1 MARKKR
7 NSPVQ
12 RRIPIQGRAHFTV
25 SLILETAAIILR
37 ADGRAGFT
45 TNKLAERAGISI
57 GTLYGYFPNKDAIYI
72 ALARQLVDQ
81 DATALTAVLNE
92 GHAAETLRH
101 LLRTLFKRHHED
113 RYVRRTVM
121 SIYIAEGFG
130 AEHERHVE
138 AMINALIA
146 RPELLD
152 GREIPPISA
161 ARLFAVSRAIL
172 GIARAFVE
180 QGDVGRFSL
189 KQVEDEAIELIRAY
203 VFQ

>member
-1 MARKKR
+1 M
-7 NSPVQ
+7 S
-12 RRIPIQGRAHFTV
+12 
-25 SLILETAAIILR
+25 LR

-72 ALARQLVDQ
+72 ALARQLVEQ
-81 DATALTAVLNE
+81 DATALTAVLNA
-92 GHAAETLRH
+92 GHAGETLRH
-101 LLRTLFKRHHED
+101 LLRTLFERHHQD

-130 AEHERHVE
+130 AEHAGHVA
-138 AMINALIA
+138 AMIETLSA
-146 RPELLD
+146 RSELFD
-152 GREIPPISA
+152 GRDIQRISA
-161 ARLFAVSRAIL
+161 TRLFAVSRAIL

-180 QGDVGRFSL
+180 QGDVAPFSL
-189 KQVEDEAIELIRAY
+189 RQVEDEAIELIRAY